1 MNRYPLWKYIL
12 ILVAVLLGLLY
23 TSPNYF
29 VDSPAL
35 QITTGKATVRVNSD
49 TVTQVADT
57 LKRDGVP
64 AEQVSLE
71 GAGDTS
77 AVLARFNSTDAQFKA
92 KLALERD
99 LNRDQAD
106 PDYTVTVNLVKNTP
120 VWMQKLGA
128 KAMNLGLDLRGGV
141 HFLLQVDGKAVQE
154 TRIKG
159 IQAAVRSQLRD
170 QNVRHAGIDRI
181 GNNIE
186 IKFRDADTR
195 AKARSVLANQNSD
208 LMFTEA
214 ADGTDLKLVV
224 AMKPEALQR
233 VVEEGVKQNISTLS
247 KRINELG
254 VSEPVIQQQ
263 GKDRIIVQLPGV
275 QDVAHA
281 KDIIGR
287 TATLEFRM
295 VDDSVTPGTEL
306 SAAIPLN
313 SELFKDG
320 PAAPVVVYKDVVLT
334 GDYIASA
341 SASFDE
347 NQRPA
352 ISIDLNGDGGR
363 KMREAT
369 RPRVGKRMAVLLK
382 EKNKYI
388 VLQAPNI
395 QEELGSR
402 FRITGLESP
411 QKAAETALLLRAGA
425 LSAPME
431 FVEERVV
438 GPQLG
443 AENISKGLHST
454 LWGFVAIAIFM
465 IIYYQLFGFFSV
477 IALACNL
484 LFLLALLSLLQ
495 ATLTLPGIAA
505 IALALGMA
513 IDANVLINER
523 IREELRAG
531 NTPQAAIA
539 AGFEHAWA
547 TILDSNV
554 TTLIVGLALLVFGS
568 GAVRGFAVVHCLG
581 ILTSMFSAVF
591 LSRGVVNL
599 WYGRRGK
606 KLGKL
611 AIGTVWNAGSGNSAT
626 ATAGTG
632 TSAGTKPA
640 VKK

>member
-12 ILVAVLLGLLY
+12 ILVTVLVGLLY
-23 TSPNYF
+23 TAPNYF

-35 QITTGKATVRVNSD
+35 QVTTSKATVKVNSD
-49 TVTQVADT
+49 TATRVAEA
-57 LKRDGVP
+57 LKREGIP
-64 AEQVSLE
+64 ADAVGLE
-71 GAGDTS
+71 GSGDS
-77 AVLARFNSTDAQFKA
+77 ASVRARFATPDIQFKA
-92 KLALERD
+92 KTALERD
-99 LNRDQAD
+99 LNRDPAD
-106 PDYTVTVNLVKNTP
+106 PDYIVTVNLVKNTP
-120 VWMQKLGA
+120 AWMQAINA
-128 KAMNLGLDLRGGV
+128 KPLNLGLDLRGGV
-141 HFLLQVDGKAVQE
+141 HFLLQVDAKAVQE
-154 TRIKG
+154 TRVKG
-159 IQAAVRSQLRD
+159 VLSSVRSDLRD
-170 QNVRHAGIDRI
+170 KNIRHAGIDRV

-186 IKFRDADTR
+186 IKFRDEATRTQARNALAQNAD
-195 AKARSVLANQNSD
+195 LAFAD
-208 LMFTEA
+208 A
-214 ADGTDLKLVV
+214 ADGSDLKLIVTL
-224 AMKPEALQR
+224 KPAALQR
-233 VVEEGVKQNISTLS
+233 VVEEGVKQNISALS

-263 GKDRIIVQLPGV
+263 GRDRIVVQLPGV

-287 TATLEFRM
+287 TATLEFR
-295 VDDSVTPGTEL
+295 VTDDTVTPGTEL

-313 SELFKDG
+313 SELFTEG
-320 PAAPVVVYKDVVLT
+320 QGAPVVVSKDVLVS
-334 GDYIASA
+334 GDSVINAVA
-341 SASFDE
+341 GFDQ

-352 ISIDLNGDGGR
+352 VNIELNAEGGR
-363 KMREAT
+363 KMRAMT
-369 RPRVGKRMAVLLK
+369 RERVGKRMATLLK
-382 EKNKYI
+382 EKGKYN
-388 VLQAPNI
+388 VLQVATVQSEFGANF
-395 QEELGSR
+395 QT
-402 FRITGLESP
+402 TGMASP
-411 QKAAETALLLRAGA
+411 QAAAELALLLRSGA

-443 AENISKGLHST
+443 AENIAKGLHST

-465 IIYYQLFGFFSV
+465 VIYYQLFGFFSV
-477 IALACNL
+477 VALACNL
-484 LFLLALLSLLQ
+484 LFLLALLSMLG

-531 NTPQAAIA
+531 NTPQAAIS
-539 AGFEHAWA
+539 AGFSHAWA

-599 WYGRRGK
+599 WYGRKK
-606 KLGKL
+606 KLGKI
-611 AIGTVWNAGSGNSAT
+611 AIGTVWNADA
-626 ATAGTG
+626 AA
-632 TSAGTKPA
+632 AKAA
-640 VKK
+640 VKKG

>member
-12 ILVAVLLGLLY
+12 ILVAVLVGLLY
-23 TSPNYF
+23 TAPNYF
-29 VDSPAL
+29 GDSPAL
-35 QITTGKATVRVNSD
+35 QVTTSKATVKVTSD
-49 TVTQVADT
+49 TVGKVADA
-57 LKRDGVP
+57 LKREGIP
-64 AEQVSLE
+64 ADVVSLE
-71 GAGDTS
+71 GAGDS
-77 AVLARFNSTDAQFKA
+77 ASVRARFATPDAQFKA
-92 KLALERD
+92 KAALERD
-99 LNRDQAD
+99 LNRDPTD
-106 PDYTVTVNLVKNTP
+106 PDYIVTVNLVKNTP
-120 VWMQKLGA
+120 AWMQALRA
-128 KAMNLGLDLRGGV
+128 KPLNLGLDLRGGV
-141 HFLLQVDGKAVQE
+141 HFLLQVDAKAVQD
-154 TRIKG
+154 TRIKSVLSS
-159 IQAAVRSQLRD
+159 VRSELREK
-170 QNVRHAGIDRI
+170 NVRHAGIDRV
-181 GNNIE
+181 GNNVVIN
-186 IKFRDADTR
+186 FRDEATR
-195 AKARSVLANQNSD
+195 TQARNVLANQNAD
-208 LMFTEA
+208 LEFADA
-214 ADGTDLKLVV
+214 ADGNDLKLIVTL
-224 AMKPEALQR
+224 KPAALQR
-233 VVEEGVKQNISTLS
+233 VVEEGVKQNIAALG

-263 GKDRIIVQLPGV
+263 GRDRIVVQLPGV

-287 TATLEFRM
+287 TATLEFR
-295 VDDSVTPGTEL
+295 VTDDTVTPGTEL

-313 SELFKDG
+313 SELFTEG
-320 PAAPVVVYKDVVLT
+320 PGAPVVVSKDVVAT
-334 GDYIASA
+334 GDSVINAV
-341 SASFDE
+341 ASFDQ

-352 ISIDLNGDGGR
+352 VSIELNSEGGR
-363 KMREAT
+363 KMRAMT
-369 RPRVGKRMAVLLK
+369 RERVGKRMATLLK
-382 EKNKYI
+382 EKGKYS
-388 VLQAPNI
+388 VLQVATI
-395 QEELGSR
+395 QSEFGSN
-402 FRITGLESP
+402 FQTTGMASP
-411 QKAAETALLLRAGA
+411 QAAAELALLLRAGA

-443 AENISKGLHST
+443 AENIAKGLHST

-484 LFLLALLSLLQ
+484 LFLLALLSMLG

-539 AGFEHAWA
+539 AGFSHAWA

-568 GAVRGFAVVHCLG
+568 GPVRGFAVVHCLG

-599 WYGRRGK
+599 WYGRKK
-606 KLGKL
+606 KLGKI
-611 AIGTVWNAGSGNSAT
+611 AIGTVWNANAAG
-626 ATAGTG
+626 AGT
-632 TSAGTKPA
+632 A
-640 VKK
+640 VKKG

>member
-12 ILVAVLLGLLY
+12 ILVTVLLGLLY
-23 TSPNYF
+23 TAPNYF

-35 QITTGKATVRVNSD
+35 HITTDKATVRVNSD
-49 TVTQVADT
+49 TVTLVADA

-64 AEQVSLE
+64 AEQVTLE
-71 GAGDTS
+71 GSGDTS
-77 AVLARFNSTDAQFKA
+77 AVRARFASTDAQFKA

-99 LNRDQAD
+99 LNRDPTDA
-106 PDYTVTVNLVKNTP
+106 DYTVSVDLVKNTP
-120 VWMQKLGA
+120 MWMQKLHA
-128 KAMNLGLDLRGGV
+128 LPMNLGLDLRGGV
-141 HFLLQVDGKAVQE
+141 HFLLQVDAKSVQD
-154 TRIKG
+154 TRIKSVL
-159 IQAAVRSQLRD
+159 AATRAQLRD
-170 QNVRHAGIDRI
+170 KNVRHAGIERV
-181 GNNIE
+181 GNRIE

-195 AKARSVLANQNSD
+195 SQARNVLASQNAD
-208 LMFTEA
+208 LAFAES
-214 ADGTDLKLVV
+214 ADGTDLKLDVTIKQ
-224 AMKPEALQR
+224 AALDR
-233 VVEEGVKQNISTLS
+233 AVEEGVKQNISTLG
-247 KRINELG
+247 KRINALG

-263 GKDRIIVQLPGV
+263 GRDRIIVQLPGV

-287 TATLEFRM
+287 TATLEFR
-295 VDDSVTPGTEL
+295 VTDDTITPGTEL

-313 SELFKDG
+313 SELFTQG
-320 PAAPVVVYKDVVLT
+320 QGAPVVVSKDVVV
-334 GDYIASA
+334 GGESIISA
-341 SASFDE
+341 TAGFDE

-352 ISIDLNGDGGR
+352 VNIELNAEGGR
-363 KMREAT
+363 KMRAMT
-369 RPRVGKRMAVLLK
+369 RERVGKRMATLLK
-382 EKNKYI
+382 EKGKYN
-388 VLQAPNI
+388 VLQVATVQGEFGAN
-395 QEELGSR
+395 
-402 FRITGLESP
+402 FRTTGMASP
-411 QKAAETALLLRAGA
+411 QAAAELALLLRSGA
-425 LSAPME
+425 LSAQMD

-465 IIYYQLFGFFSV
+465 VIYYQLFGFFSV

-484 LFLLALLSLLQ
+484 LFLLALLSTLQ

-531 NTPQAAIA
+531 STPQAAIS

-554 TTLIVGLALLVFGS
+554 TTLVVGLALLVFGS

-599 WYGRRGK
+599 WYGRRGR
-606 KLGKL
+606 KLNKL
-611 AIGTVWNAGSGNSAT
+611 AIGTVWTAGTPAT
-626 ATAGTG
+626 TPAGTG
-632 TSAGTKPA
+632 TKPV

>member
-12 ILVAVLLGLLY
+12 ILVTVLIGLLY
-23 TSPNYF
+23 TAPNYF

-35 QITTGKATVRVNSD
+35 QVTTSKATLKVNSD
-49 TVTQVADT
+49 TVARVADA
-57 LKRDGVP
+57 LKRDGIPVE
-64 AEQVSLE
+64 AVNLE
-71 GAGDTS
+71 GSGDS
-77 AVLARFNSTDAQFKA
+77 ASVRARFATPDIQFKA
-92 KLALERD
+92 KTALERD
-99 LNRDQAD
+99 LNRDPAD
-106 PDYTVTVNLVKNTP
+106 PDYIVTVNLVKNTP
-120 VWMQKLGA
+120 AWMQAINA
-128 KAMNLGLDLRGGV
+128 KPLNLGLDLRGGV
-141 HFLLQVDGKAVQE
+141 HFLLQVDAKAVQD

-159 IQAAVRSQLRD
+159 VLSSVRSELRD
-170 QNVRHAGIDRI
+170 KNIRHAGIDRV
-181 GNNIE
+181 GNNVE
-186 IKFRDADTR
+186 IKFRDEATRTQARNALAQNAD
-195 AKARSVLANQNSD
+195 LA
-208 LMFTEA
+208 FAEA
-214 ADGTDLKLVV
+214 ADGGDLKLIVTL
-224 AMKPEALQR
+224 KPEVLQR
-233 VVEEGVKQNISTLS
+233 AVEDGVKQNISALS

-263 GKDRIIVQLPGV
+263 GRDRIVVQLPGV

-287 TATLEFRM
+287 TATLEFR
-295 VDDSVTPGTEL
+295 VTDDTVTPGTEL

-313 SELFKDG
+313 SELFTEG
-320 PAAPVVVYKDVVLT
+320 AGAPVVVSKDVLVG
-334 GDYIASA
+334 GDSVINAVA
-341 SASFDE
+341 GFDE

-352 ISIDLNGDGGR
+352 VNIELNAEGGR
-363 KMREAT
+363 KMRAMT
-369 RPRVGKRMAVLLK
+369 RERVGKRMATLLK
-382 EKNKYI
+382 EKGKYN
-388 VLQAPNI
+388 VLQVATI
-395 QEELGSR
+395 QSEFGSN
-402 FRITGLESP
+402 FRTTGMPTP
-411 QKAAETALLLRAGA
+411 QAAAELALLLRSGA

-443 AENISKGLHST
+443 AENIAKGLHST

-465 IIYYQLFGFFSV
+465 VIYYQLFGFFSV
-477 IALACNL
+477 VALACNL
-484 LFLLALLSLLQ
+484 LFLLALLSMLG

-539 AGFEHAWA
+539 AGFSHAWA

-599 WYGRRGK
+599 WYGRKK
-606 KLGKL
+606 KLGKI
-611 AIGTVWNAGSGNSAT
+611 AIGTVWNADA
-626 ATAGTG
+626 AA
-632 TSAGTKPA
+632 AAKA
-640 VKK
+640 VVKKG

>member
-12 ILVAVLLGLLY
+12 ILAAVLLGLLY
-23 TSPNYF
+23 TAPNYF

-35 QITTGKATVRVNSD
+35 QVTTSKATVKVNSD
-49 TVTQVADT
+49 TVRTVTEALT
-57 LKRDGVP
+57 RDGLP
-64 AEQVSLE
+64 PEAVSLE
-71 GAGDTS
+71 GTGDTS
-77 AVLARFNSTDAQFKA
+77 AVRARFASTDAQFKA

-106 PDYTVTVNLVKNTP
+106 PDYIVTVGLAKNTP

-128 KAMNLGLDLRGGV
+128 QAMNLGLDLRGGV
-141 HFLLQVDGKAVQE
+141 HFLLQVNAKEILESRV
-154 TRIKG
+154 KG
-159 IQAAVRSQLRD
+159 IVSSARTQLRD
-170 QNVRHAGIDRI
+170 QNVRHAGIDRV
-181 GNNIE
+181 GDRVE
-186 IKFRDADTR
+186 IRFRDAETR
-195 AKARSVLANQNSD
+195 AKARSVLANANPD
-208 LMFTEA
+208 LAFAEA

-224 AMKPEALQR
+224 TLKPDALQKA
-233 VVEEGVKQNISTLS
+233 VDEGVKQNISTLG

-254 VSEPVIQQQ
+254 TTEPVIQQQ
-263 GKDRIIVQLPGV
+263 GRDRIVVQLPGV

-287 TATLEFRM
+287 TATLEYRIT
-295 VDDSVTPGTEL
+295 DDSITPGTEL

-313 SELFKDG
+313 SELFTQGRDV
-320 PAAPVVVYKDVVLT
+320 PVVVSKDAVVT
-334 GDYIASA
+334 GKSIISA
-341 SASFDE
+341 TPGFDE

-352 ISIDLNGDGGR
+352 VNIELNAEGGR
-363 KMREAT
+363 AMRAMT
-369 RPRVGKRMAVLLK
+369 RERTGKRMATLLK
-382 EKNKYI
+382 EKGKYT
-388 VLQAPNI
+388 VLQVATI
-395 QEELGSR
+395 QGEFGAN
-402 FRITGLESP
+402 FRTTGMRTP
-411 QKAAETALLLRAGA
+411 QEAAELALLLRAGA

-431 FVEERVV
+431 FIEERVV

-443 AENISKGLHST
+443 AENIAKGLHST
-454 LWGFVAIAIFM
+454 VWGFVAIAIFM

-477 IALACNL
+477 VALACNL
-484 LFLLALLSLLQ
+484 LFLLSILSMLQ
-495 ATLTLPGIAA
+495 VTLTLPGIAA

-539 AGFEHAWA
+539 AGFSHAWA

-599 WYGRRGK
+599 WYGRKK
-606 KLGKL
+606 KLGKI
-611 AIGTVWNAGSGNSAT
+611 AIGTVWEPGITAAGAKSA
-626 ATAGTG
+626 A
-632 TSAGTKPA
+632 
-640 VKK
+640 KK

>member
-12 ILVAVLLGLLY
+12 IVVAVLLGLLY

-29 VDSPAL
+29 ADSPAL
-35 QITTGKATVRVNSD
+35 QVTTSKATVKVTSD
-49 TVTQVADT
+49 TVSKVADALT
-57 LKRDGVP
+57 REGIPVDAV
-64 AEQVSLE
+64 ALE
-71 GAGDTS
+71 GTGDSTS
-77 AVLARFNSTDAQFKA
+77 VRARFATPDIQFKA
-92 KLALERD
+92 KAALERD
-99 LNRDQAD
+99 LNRDPTD
-106 PDYTVTVNLVKNTP
+106 PDYIVTVNLVKNTP
-120 VWMQKLGA
+120 RWMQALNA
-128 KAMNLGLDLRGGV
+128 KPLNLGLDLRGGV
-141 HFLLQVDGKAVQE
+141 HFLLQVDAKAVQE

-159 IQAAVRSQLRD
+159 VLASVRSQLREK
-170 QNVRHAGIDRI
+170 NVRHTGIDRV
-181 GNNIE
+181 GNNVE
-186 IKFRDADTR
+186 INFRDDATR
-195 AKARSVLANQNSD
+195 AQARTVLASQNAD
-208 LMFTEA
+208 LAFADA
-214 ADGTDLKLVV
+214 ADGTDLKLIVTL
-224 AMKPEALQR
+224 KPEALQR
-233 VVEEGVKQNISTLS
+233 VVEEGVKQNISALG

-263 GKDRIIVQLPGV
+263 GRDRIVVQLPGV

-295 VDDSVTPGTEL
+295 VDETVTPGTET

-313 SELFKDG
+313 SELFTEG
-320 PAAPVVVYKDVVLT
+320 PGAPVVVSKDVTLT
-334 GDYIASA
+334 GDSITSA
-341 SASFDE
+341 VAGFDQ

-352 ISIDLNGDGGR
+352 INIDLNSDGGR

-369 RPRVGKRMAVLLK
+369 RTRVGKRMAVLLK
-382 EKNKYI
+382 EKGKYT
-388 VLQAPNI
+388 VLQAPTI
-395 QEELGSR
+395 QSELGSH
-402 FRITGLESP
+402 FQTTGMHSP
-411 QKAAETALLLRAGA
+411 QEAAELALLLRSGA

-443 AENISKGLHST
+443 AENIAKGLHST

-465 IIYYQLFGFFSV
+465 VIYYQLFGVFSV

-484 LFLLALLSLLQ
+484 LFLLALLSMLG

-531 NTPQAAIA
+531 NTPQAAIS
-539 AGFEHAWA
+539 AGFSHAWA

-599 WYGRRGK
+599 WYGRKK
-606 KLGKL
+606 KLGKI
-611 AIGTVWNAGSGNSAT
+611 AIGTVWNADAAAART
-626 ATAGTG
+626 
-632 TSAGTKPA
+632 A
-640 VKK
+640 VKKG

>member
-23 TSPNYF
+23 TAPNYF

-35 QITTGKATVRVNSD
+35 QVTTSKATVKVNSD
-49 TVTQVADT
+49 TVRTVTDA

-64 AEQVSLE
+64 AEAVSLE
-71 GAGDTS
+71 GSGDTS
-77 AVLARFNSTDAQFKA
+77 AVRARFASTDAQFKA

-99 LNRDQAD
+99 LNRDPAD
-106 PDYTVTVNLVKNTP
+106 PDYIVTVNLAKNTP
-120 VWMQKLGA
+120 MWMQKLGA
-128 KAMNLGLDLRGGV
+128 QAMNLGLDLRGGV
-141 HFLLQVDGKAVQE
+141 HFLLQVDTKAVE
-154 TRIKG
+154 DTRVKSIVSSARG
-159 IQAAVRSQLRD
+159 LLRD
-170 QNVRHAGIDRI
+170 QNVRHAGIDRV
-181 GNNIE
+181 GNHVE
-186 IKFRDADTR
+186 IRFRDAETR
-195 AKARSVLANQNSD
+195 AKARSVLASQNPD
-208 LMFTEA
+208 LAFTET
-214 ADGTDLKLVV
+214 ADGTDLKLNVSL
-224 AMKPEALQR
+224 KPEALQKA
-233 VVEEGVKQNISTLS
+233 VDDGVKQNIATLS

-263 GKDRIIVQLPGV
+263 GRDRIVVQLPGV

-287 TATLEFRM
+287 TATLEYRIT
-295 VDDSVTPGTEL
+295 DDSITPGTEL
-306 SAAIPLN
+306 TAAIPLN
-313 SELFKDG
+313 SELFTQGRDV
-320 PAAPVVVYKDVVLT
+320 PVVVSKDAVVT
-334 GDYIASA
+334 GGSIISA
-341 SASFDE
+341 VPGFDQ

-352 ISIDLNGDGGR
+352 VNIELNAEGGR
-363 KMREAT
+363 KMRAMT
-369 RPRVGKRMAVLLK
+369 RERVGKRMATLLM
-382 EKNKYI
+382 EKGKYT
-388 VLQAPNI
+388 VLQVATI
-395 QEELGSR
+395 QGEFGSN
-402 FRITGLESP
+402 FQTTGMRSP
-411 QKAAETALLLRAGA
+411 AEAAELALLLRAGA
-425 LSAPME
+425 MAAPTD

-443 AENISKGLHST
+443 AENIAKGLHST

-477 IALACNL
+477 VALACNL
-484 LFLLALLSLLQ
+484 LFLLSLLSMLQ
-495 ATLTLPGIAA
+495 VTLTLPGIAA

-531 NTPQAAIA
+531 NTPQAAIS
-539 AGFEHAWA
+539 AGFSHAWA

-599 WYGRRGK
+599 WYGRKK
-606 KLGKL
+606 KLGKI
-611 AIGTVWNAGSGNSAT
+611 AIGTVWEPGITAAGAKSA
-626 ATAGTG
+626 A
-632 TSAGTKPA
+632 
-640 VKK
+640 KK